1 MSVLLA
7 LAIIVAIIAV
17 AIRRNNNVKAAAV
30 VATTEVVTANAAV
43 ATTEVVTANAAASVA
58 HTQDVCDNI
67 HCTEALVM
75 VLMYTKISLKAN
87 RLQGRRAR
95 SHAAHKAA
103 CARSHA
109 AYAAGEE
116 KRKEI
121 TMRDQQRALGRAAQ
135 KALVR
140 EAQAQGIGVAKL
152 LARRAQ
158 GAAQRAA
165 NAARKQAATHGGKK
179 ATANRHVAPRGIV
192 SITADGH
199 KVIKVAVAPVAPAA
213 PVAKVVRPSK
223 ARTYVRQAAN
233 KPVIISGTQLAEQA
247 RTAGTN
253 LATQIRV
260 AKATLESLYAM
271 LPLARQVVALQNKAD
286 RKIGMYTW
294 LADEGHVGV
303 RSTKASIAR
312 RDAAQEVVCQATLA
326 AEAFKEAYGIEAQ
339 DVVSQILAVKA
350 AKARAVEMLRNHK
363 AEQHRLFIERQERR
377 AAKAAF
383 RASKAAPA
391 AAKTVTEVAD
401 WKEYVAA
408 NSGNKSIAFGILHA
422 KGSTMAEKISAA
434 IAIVGASHE
443 DGLVSCQTADAAYMV
458 AA

>member
-17 AIRRNNNVKAAAV
+17 TCAVKAVRAVAKNVPCAATTATETHAGATTPVVDVVNPAHDCMEAAV
-30 VATTEVVTANAAV
+30 MILA
-43 ATTEVVTANAAASVA
+43 
-58 HTQDVCDNI
+58 
-67 HCTEALVM
+67 
-75 VLMYTKISLKAN
+75 YTKASLKEE
-87 RLQGRRAR
+87 RLNGRRAR
-95 SHAAHKAA
+95 ARAWHINNCASKEAAHISGA
-103 CARSHA
+103 
-109 AYAAGEE
+109 E

-121 TMRDQQRALGRAAQ
+121 TLLNEQRRLGRAAQ

-140 EAQAQGIGVAKL
+140 EAQVQGVSVAKL
-152 LARRAQ
+152 LARKAQ

-165 NAARKQAATHGGKK
+165 NAARKQAATHVGKK

-233 KPVIISGTQLAEQA
+233 KPAIISGTQLAEQA

-260 AKATLESLYAM
+260 AKTTLASLYAI

-286 RKIGMYTW
+286 RKVGMYTW
-294 LADEGHVGV
+294 LADEGHVGI
-303 RSTKASIAR
+303 RSTKSSIDR
-312 RDAAQEVVCQATLA
+312 RDLAQELVCKAILA
-326 AEAFKEAYGIEAQ
+326 EEAFKAEYGISAHEVYNTIRA
-339 DVVSQILAVKA
+339 AKA
-350 AKARAVEMLRNHK
+350 AKARAVEMLHNHK

-377 AAKAAF
+377 AAKAALK
-383 RASKAAPA
+383 ASKAAPA
-391 AAKTVTEVAD
+391 AAPAVTEVAD
-401 WKEYVAA
+401 WEKYAPV
-408 NSGNKSIAFGILHA
+408 NSGNKAIASKFIVA
-422 KGSTMAEKISAA
+422 KNATIAQKASAIAA
-434 IAIVGASHE
+434 INGASQEQHVV
-443 DGLVSCQTADAAYMV
+443 GKCTADAAYMV

>member
-17 AIRRNNNVKAAAV
+17 TCAVKAV
-30 VATTEVVTANAAV
+30 RAV
-43 ATTEVVTANAAASVA
+43 AKTVTCAATAATETHADTTSVVDIINP
-58 HTQDVCDNI
+58 DCM
-67 HCTEALVM
+67 EAIIA
-75 VLMYTKISLKAN
+75 VLAYTKASLKEE
-87 RLQGRRAR
+87 RLNGRRAR
-95 SHAAHKAA
+95 ARAWHINNCASKEAAHISGA
-103 CARSHA
+103 
-109 AYAAGEE
+109 E

-121 TMRDQQRALGRAAQ
+121 TLLNEQRRLGRAAQ

-140 EAQAQGIGVAKL
+140 EAQVQGVGVAKL
-152 LARRAQ
+152 LARKAQ
-158 GAAQRAA
+158 GAAQRAI
-165 NAARKQAATHGGKK
+165 NAARKAAKPAKT
-179 ATANRHVAPRGIV
+179 AT
-192 SITADGH
+192 T
-199 KVIKVAVAPVAPAA
+199 KVVKVTVAPVVPVA
-213 PVAKVVRPSK
+213 PVAKVVRPGK

-233 KPVIISGTQLAEQA
+233 KPAVISGAQLAQQA
-247 RTAGTN
+247 RTTGTG
-253 LATQIRV
+253 LAAKVQS
-260 AKATLESLYAM
+260 AKATLASLYAI

-286 RKIGMYTW
+286 RKVGLYNW
-294 LADEGHVGV
+294 LSDEGHVGV

-363 AEQHRLFIERQERR
+363 AEQHRLFVERQERR
-377 AAKAAF
+377 AAKAALK
-383 RASKAAPA
+383 ASKTAPA

-422 KGSTMAEKISAA
+422 KGFTMAEKISASL
-434 IAIVGASHE
+434 AIVGASHE
-443 DGLVSCQTADAAYMV
+443 YGLVSCQTVDAAYVV

>member
-17 AIRRNNNVKAAAV
+17 VIRRNNNVKAAAV
-30 VATTEVVTANAAV
+30 VATTS
-43 ATTEVVTANAAASVA
+43 VVTANAAATETHADTTSVV
-58 HTQDVCDNI
+58 DIINPDCM
-67 HCTEALVM
+67 EAIIA
-75 VLMYTKISLKAN
+75 VLAYTKASLKEE
-87 RLQGRRAR
+87 RLNGRRAR
-95 SHAAHKAA
+95 ARAWHINNCASKEAAHISGA
-103 CARSHA
+103 
-109 AYAAGEE
+109 E

-121 TMRDQQRALGRAAQ
+121 TMRDQQRALGRVAQ

-140 EAQAQGIGVAKL
+140 EAQVQGVSVAKL
-152 LARRAQ
+152 LARKAQ

-165 NAARKQAATHGGKK
+165 NAARKQAATHVGKK

-199 KVIKVAVAPVAPAA
+199 KMAVVTPANKQAVKPV
-213 PVAKVVRPSK
+213 
-223 ARTYVRQAAN
+223 RTYVRQAAN

-286 RKIGMYTW
+286 RKVGMYTW

>member
-7 LAIIVAIIAV
+7 LAIIVAIIAAV
-17 AIRRNNNVKAAAV
+17 CTVKAV
-30 VATTEVVTANAAV
+30 RAV
-43 ATTEVVTANAAASVA
+43 AKTVTCAATAATETHADTTSVVDIINP
-58 HTQDVCDNI
+58 DCM
-67 HCTEALVM
+67 EAIIA
-75 VLMYTKISLKAN
+75 VLAYTKASLKEE
-87 RLQGRRAR
+87 RLNGRRAR
-95 SHAAHKAA
+95 ARAWHINNCASKEAAHISGA
-103 CARSHA
+103 
-109 AYAAGEE
+109 E

-121 TMRDQQRALGRAAQ
+121 TLLNEQRRLGRAAQ

-140 EAQAQGIGVAKL
+140 EAQVQGIGIAKL
-152 LARRAQ
+152 LARKEQ

-165 NAARKQAATHGGKK
+165 NTARKQAATHGGKK

-199 KVIKVAVAPVAPAA
+199 KVVVTPANKQAVKPV
-213 PVAKVVRPSK
+213 
-223 ARTYVRQAAN
+223 RTYVRQAAN
-233 KPVIISGTQLAEQA
+233 KPAIISGTQLAEQA

-260 AKATLESLYAM
+260 AKTTLASLYAI

-286 RKIGMYTW
+286 RKVGMYTW
-294 LADEGHVGV
+294 LADEGHVGI
-303 RSTKASIAR
+303 RATKSSIAR
-312 RDAAQEVVCQATLA
+312 RDAAQKVVCKAALA
-326 AEAFKEAYGIEAQ
+326 AEAFKDAYGIEAQ
-339 DVVSQILAVKA
+339 DVVSQILVVKA
-350 AKARAVEMLRNHK
+350 TKARAVEMLRNHK

-383 RASKAAPA
+383 RASKASSA